1 MNNINLNLKG
11 GEILGIAG
19 IAGNGQYEL
28 MQALTGEFLV
38 NKKNT
43 IVFNNNDLSSL
54 KPHER
59 RKHSISFI
67 PEERIGHATVSTFK
81 LSDNYYLTDYI
92 NASASNYG
100 VINSQFSKNMADRIV
115 QDYDVRIPH
124 KNPSASALSGGN
136 LQKFIVGR
144 EILRDPKLLIAS
156 QPTWGVDVGAALEIR
171 SQILKIAERGAAV
184 IIISQDIDEI
194 FLLSD
199 LISVIYDGNLSNH
212 FKKNR
217 INIEQIGLL
226 MGGSKLKELS
236 I

>member
-1 MNNINLNLKG
+1 
-11 GEILGIAG
+11 
-19 IAGNGQYEL
+19 
-28 MQALTGEFLV
+28 
-38 NKKNT
+38 
-43 IVFNNNDLSSL
+43 
-54 KPHER
+54 
-59 RKHSISFI
+59 
-67 PEERIGHATVSTFK
+67 
-81 LSDNYYLTDYI
+81 
-92 NASASNYG
+92 
-100 VINSQFSKNMADRIV
+100 MADRIV
-115 QDYDVRIPH
+115 QDYDVRTPH

-199 LISVIYDGNLSNH
+199 IISVIYDGNLSNH
-212 FKKNR
+212 FKKNK
-217 INIEQIGLL
+217 INTEQIGLL
-226 MGGSKLKELS
+226 MGGSKLTEHS